1 MRPLRAFL
9 LLLALV
15 IGHVVAGPMVPQ
27 AEAQQQQAEQ
37 IDYEAWDRTA
47 LRAEEAVETERAS
60 TPALESLRSELVTWR
75 QRFQNEEDANA
86 NTIATVQRQLNAL
99 GSAPED
105 GNESVEIAREREQ
118 LNARLAELQA
128 PGKRAELAYSRADGL
143 IRVIDQIIRDRQA
156 EELLEFGPSP
166 GNPSYWAD
174 AAKAL
179 FDSGTLVVEEFRS
192 GLRNPVQRQET
203 TRRLPVLVTLGLV
216 GVLLLVRGRSW
227 SRRLSRRI
235 LRDGQTAGRW
245 ISAFIVSL
253 GSFVV
258 PFIGF
263 FLLMIMI
270 QTSGLAGTH
279 ISQLLDELVRAAL
292 IFLAARWLATRVFP
306 PDEMRGLPLN
316 LGPEGRRAGR
326 WYGASLGL
334 ATAVLHLLDRM
345 MDVFGWSTSTANV
358 IVFPILVTVAFLMWR
373 LARLLK
379 AHADA
384 VKDDS
389 GDETYRIKS
398 TRILIRLV
406 VVLAVVAPVLAL
418 VGYFALAKFLLYP
431 SVLTM
436 MLLAA
441 LLILQRVVVELYA
454 LITGN
459 LEGAAESL
467 IPVLVGAVLV
477 LMSLPLFAL
486 IWGARMTDLTEL
498 WTQFVDGVYIGG
510 TRISP
515 VIFLTLATV
524 FAAGFV
530 ATRLLQ
536 AALKNTVLPKTRI
549 DMGGRNAIVSGV
561 GYVGIFLAAL
571 IAITSAGIDLSSLA
585 IVAGALSVGIGFGLQ
600 NIVSNFVAGIILLI
614 ERPISEGDWIE
625 VGGQHGYVRHIS
637 VRSTRIETFDRTDVI
652 VPNADFVS
660 GTVTNYT
667 RGNTVGRVIVPVGV
681 AYGTDTRKVER
692 ILQDIAEAHPM
703 VLANPSPAVVFQ
715 GFGESSMDFEIRA
728 ILRDVNWVLD
738 VKSDMN
744 HEIAKRFAEEGIEIP
759 YAQRDIW
766 LRNPET
772 LTGRRT
778 GSDPAPEPV
787 SKSSHEARRE
797 HDLSDESGDADGN
810 GGGDGDGDG
819 GPT

>member
-1 MRPLRAFL
+1 MQPLRTIL

-15 IGHVVAGPMVPQ
+15 IVPVVAGPMAAPVM
-27 AEAQQQQAEQ
+27 AQSQQAEP
-37 IDYEAWDRTA
+37 IDYEAWERTA
-47 LRAEEAVETERAS
+47 LRAEEAVEAERAS
-60 TPALESLRSELVTWR
+60 TPALESLRSDLVIWR
-75 QRFQNEEDANA
+75 QTFQREEDANA
-86 NTIATVQRQLNAL
+86 NTIATVERQLSAL
-99 GSAPED
+99 GPPPED
-105 GNESVEIAREREQ
+105 GSESAQIAQEREQ
-118 LNARLAELQA
+118 LNARLAQLQA

-143 IRVIDQIIRDRQA
+143 IQGIDQIIRDRQA

-166 GNPSYWAD
+166 GNPTYWAD
-174 AAKAL
+174 AVTAL
-179 FDSGTLVVEEFRS
+179 FDAGTTVVEEFRS

-203 TRRLPVLVTLGLV
+203 LRKLPLLAALGLV
-216 GVLLLVRGRSW
+216 GLLFLVRGRAWSRKL
-227 SRRLSRRI
+227 SRRLV
-235 LRDGQTAGRW
+235 RDAETASAW
-245 ISAFIVSL
+245 IAAFVVSL
-253 GSFVV
+253 GSFVIPV
-258 PFIGF
+258 LGF
-263 FLLMIMI
+263 FLLVSMI
-270 QTSGLAGTH
+270 QASGLAGTRT
-279 ISQLLDELVRAAL
+279 SQVLDQLMQSAV
-292 IFLAARWLATRVFP
+292 IFFAARWLAMRVFP
-306 PDEMRGLPLN
+306 IDEMRGLPLN
-316 LGPEGRRAGR
+316 LAPEGRKAGR
-326 WYGASLGL
+326 WYGTSLGF
-334 ATAVLHLLDRM
+334 ATAILHLLDAM
-345 MDVFGWSTSTANV
+345 TEIFGWSSSTANV
-358 IVFPILVTVAFLMWR
+358 ILFPVLVTVAVLLWR

-384 VKDDS
+384 GREETGDD
-389 GDETYRIKS
+389 TYRAKS
-398 TRILIRLV
+398 SRILVRAL
-406 VVLAVVAPVLAL
+406 VVLAVAAPVLGM

-431 SVLTM
+431 SVLSLM
-436 MLLAA
+436 MLAA

-454 LITGN
+454 LVTGN

-467 IPVLVGAVLV
+467 IPVLVGAGLV
-477 LMSLPLFAL
+477 LMSMPVFAL

-498 WTQFVDGVYIGG
+498 WTQFVDGIYIGE
-510 TRISP
+510 TRLSP
-515 VIFLTLATV
+515 VIFLTLAAV
-524 FAAGFV
+524 FAVGFL

-536 AALKNTVLPKTRI
+536 SALKNTVLPKTRI

-561 GYVGIFLAAL
+561 GYVGIFLAAI

-681 AYGTDTRKVER
+681 AYGTDTRKVEK
-692 ILQDIAEAHPM
+692 ILQEIAEAHPM
-703 VLANPSPAVVFQ
+703 VLANPAPAVVFQ

-744 HEIAKRFAEEGIEIP
+744 HEIAKRFTEEGIEIP

-772 LTGRRT
+772 LTAGASGASTSRMDT
-778 GSDPAPEPV
+778 PKG
-787 SKSSHEARRE
+787 SHEARRE
-797 HDLSDESGDADGN
+797 HDPSDGQGDSDADA
-810 GGGDGDGDG
+810 DG

>member
-1 MRPLRAFL
+1 MRTFRAILF
-9 LLLALV
+9 LLALV
-15 IGHVVAGPMVPQ
+15 VAQLGGGPFAAV
-27 AEAQQQQAEQ
+27 AEAQQQQQAEQ
-37 IDYEAWDRTA
+37 IDYEAWERTA
-47 LRAEEAVETERAS
+47 LRAEEAVEAERAS
-60 TPALESLRSELVTWR
+60 TPALESLRAELVTWR

-86 NTIATVQRQLNAL
+86 NTIVTVQRQLDAL
-99 GSAPED
+99 GAAPEE
-105 GNESVEIAREREQ
+105 GSESAEIAREREQ

-143 IRVIDQIIRDRQA
+143 IRGIDQIIRDRQA

-166 GNPSYWAD
+166 VNPTYWAD
-174 AAKAL
+174 AVKAL
-179 FDSGTLVVEEFRS
+179 IESGTTLLDEVRA
-192 GLRNPVQRQET
+192 GLRNPIQRDET
-203 TRRLPVLVTLGLV
+203 VRRLPVLVILGLL
-216 GVLLLVRGRSW
+216 GLLFLVRGRAW
-227 SRRLSRRI
+227 SRKLSRRI
-235 LRDGQTAGRW
+235 LRDRESAGRW
-245 ISAFIVSL
+245 IAAFAVSL

-258 PFIGF
+258 PFLGF
-263 FLLMIMI
+263 FLLMVVV
-270 QTSGLAGTH
+270 QASGLTGNRV
-279 ISQLLDELVRAAL
+279 SQLLDQLVWAAL

-306 PDEMRGLPLN
+306 SDEMRGLPLN

-334 ATAVLHLLDRM
+334 AAAVLYLFDGM
-345 MDVFGWSTSTANV
+345 AGVFGWSVATANV
-358 IVFPILVTVAFLMWR
+358 IIFPILVTVAVLLWR

-384 VKDDS
+384 GKDDS
-389 GDETYRIKS
+389 GGEETYRAKS
-398 TRILIRLV
+398 TRILVRVLIA
-406 VVLAVVAPVLAL
+406 LAVVAPVLAM

-431 SVLTM
+431 LVLTM

-459 LEGAAESL
+459 LEGATESL

-477 LMSLPLFAL
+477 LMSMPVFAL

-498 WTQFVDGVYIGG
+498 WTQFVDGVYIGE
-510 TRISP
+510 TRLSP
-515 VIFLTLATV
+515 VIFLTLAAV
-524 FAAGFV
+524 FGVGLA

-561 GYVGIFLAAL
+561 GYVGIFLAAI

-681 AYGTDTRKVER
+681 AYGTDTRKVEK
-692 ILQDIAEAHPM
+692 ILHEIAEAHPM
-703 VLANPSPAVVFQ
+703 VLANPAPAVVFQ

-744 HEIAKRFAEEGIEIP
+744 HEIAKRFAEEGVEIP

-772 LTGRRT
+772 LTSARAST
-778 GSDPAPEPV
+778 APAQ
-787 SKSSHEARRE
+787 KSAKGSHEARRE
-797 HDLSDESGDADGN
+797 HDVSDESGDVD
-810 GGGDGDGDG
+810 GDGDGDG